1 MKYVEAP
8 DADDGLPGPSV
19 FLAGGIS
26 DCPDWQ
32 KEFVDKIR
40 DTELV
45 VYNPRR
51 ANFPMGDKEE
61 GLRQIK
67 WETEYLH
74 KASCIIFWFPKE
86 TVCPI
91 VLFELGS
98 WSMTDKPI
106 FVGIHP
112 DYSRRFDVE
121 TQLEIRRP
129 DVTVVYS
136 LDDLA
141 DRLREGDHMDQP
153 VPSPISEPHP
163 HIMEVRR
170 SLEKWKGMPA
180 RARWVEGEPFMV
192 IEVSTVALQ
201 KLIELLEE
209 AEEGIIR
216 HRSLVTSPNLH
227 STVESITGLD
237 RVYFDEKEAS

>member
-8 DADDGLPGPSV
+8 SEDLGLGTSV

-26 DCPDWQ
+26 NCPDWQ

-67 WETEYLH
+67 WEAEYLH

-106 FVGIHP
+106 FVGVHP

-141 DRLREGDHMDQP
+141 DRLREWDHMAQT
-153 VPSPISEPHP
+153 VSPPLTEHEPHP
-163 HIMEVRR
+163 HLAEIRR
-170 SLEKWKGMPA
+170 SLKKWQESPA
-180 RARWVEGEPFMV
+180 RLLYVRDESFKV
-192 IEVSTVALQ
+192 IEVSIVALQ
-201 KLIELLEE
+201 QLIDLLKD
-209 AEEGIIR
+209 AEQGIIR
-216 HRSLVTSPNLH
+216 TTPRNLY
-227 STVESITGLD
+227 SIVERIKGIRQMFKKDTG
-237 RVYFDEKEAS
+237 Y

>member
-8 DADDGLPGPSV
+8 SEVSGPWTSV

-26 DCPDWQ
+26 NCPDWQ

-67 WETEYLH
+67 WEAEYLH

-86 TVCPI
+86 TICPI

-98 WSMTDKPI
+98 WSMTKKPI

-141 DRLREGDHMDQP
+141 DRLREWDHIAP
-153 VPSPISEPHP
+153 PSPSLPEPHP
-163 HIMEVRR
+163 HLVEVRR

-180 RARWVEGEPFMV
+180 HARWVRGEPFMV

>member
-8 DADDGLPGPSV
+8 SDVLGLGTSV

-26 DCPDWQ
+26 NCPDWQ

-51 ANFPMGDKEE
+51 ANFPMGNKEE

-67 WETEYLH
+67 WEAEYLD

-129 DVTVVYS
+129 DVKVVYS

-141 DRLREGDHMDQP
+141 DQLDERDHIAS
-153 VPSPISEPHP
+153 PSPSLPEPHP

-180 RARWVEGEPFMV
+180 RMLYVQDEPFKV
-192 IEVSTVALQ
+192 INVSIVALQ
-201 KLIELLEE
+201 TLIDLLKD
-209 AEEGIIR
+209 AEQGIIR
-216 HRSLVTSPNLH
+216 TTPRNLY
-227 STVESITGLD
+227 SIVERIKGIRQMFKRDTG
-237 RVYFDEKEAS
+237 Y

>member
-8 DADDGLPGPSV
+8 DVYLCVMDPYPSV

-26 DCPDWQ
+26 NCPDWQ

-40 DTELV
+40 DTDLV

-51 ANFPMGDKEE
+51 ADFPMGNKEE
-61 GLRQIK
+61 GLRQVK
-67 WETEYLH
+67 WEAEYLD
-74 KASCIIFWFPKE
+74 KVSCIIFWFPKE
-86 TVCPI
+86 TICPI

-98 WSMTDKPI
+98 WSMTKKPI

-136 LDDLA
+136 LDELA
-141 DRLREGDHMDQP
+141 DRLREWDHIDQP
-153 VPSPISEPHP
+153 APPPIPEPHP

-170 SLEKWKGMPA
+170 SLEKWQKSPA
-180 RARWVEGEPFMV
+180 RMLYVQNQPFKVM
-192 IEVSTVALQ
+192 EVSIAALQ
-201 KLIELLEE
+201 QLIDLLGE
-209 AEEGIIR
+209 AEQGIIR
-216 HRSLVTSPNLH
+216 TTPRNLY
-227 STVESITGLD
+227 SIVEKTTGI
-237 RVYFDEKEAS
+237 RQMYKKEDL

>member
-8 DADDGLPGPSV
+8 SEDLGLGTSV

-26 DCPDWQ
+26 NCPDWQ

-61 GLRQIK
+61 GLRQVK
-67 WETEYLH
+67 WEAEYLH

-86 TVCPI
+86 TICPI

-106 FVGIHP
+106 FVGVHP

-141 DRLREGDHMDQP
+141 DRLREWDHMDQP
-153 VPSPISEPHP
+153 VPSPIPEPHP
-163 HIMEVRR
+163 HLVEVRR
-170 SLEKWKGMPA
+170 SLEKWQESPA
-180 RARWVEGEPFMV
+180 RLLYIRDEPYKV
-192 IEVSTVALQ
+192 IEVSIVALQ
-201 KLIELLEE
+201 QLIDLLCE
-209 AEEGIIR
+209 AEQGIVRAESAEGFPRHGLYSIVEKTSGIR
-216 HRSLVTSPNLH
+216 RM
-227 STVESITGLD
+227 
-237 RVYFDEKEAS
+237 YKKEDP